1 VNDLRAAPAEAMVV
15 GWPRNVTPPPA
26 VTVLRVSTTIIA
38 VVPSVIDKA
47 AAVAALI
54 VAVAAAADIVNVPQT
69 SVVTVAVVIVKALTV
84 APTVTIWSKLDEDV
98 LPTLT

>member
-1 VNDLRAAPAEAMVV
+1 
-15 GWPRNVTPPPA
+15 
-26 VTVLRVSTTIIA
+26 
-38 VVPSVIDKA
+38 
-47 AAVAALI
+47 
-54 VAVAAAADIVNVPQT
+54 VNVPQT